1 MIFGQVIGG
10 EVGLKSPAYLPEY
23 FFKMVVNLTFP

>member
-1 MIFGQVIGG
+1 MIFELAAGG

-23 FFKMVVNLTFP
+23 FFQMVVNLTFP